1 LARNR
6 YGWQKRAKEMA
17 RKEKNDEKMKRRQG
31 KFATSLAEEMPGVIE
46 EKTIGLSEPTLPET
60 YPIFPVLPDPA
71 VCPEHQPAG
80 YLCKTN
86 PKKSEGNPIF

>member
-31 KFATSLAEEMPGVIE
+31 KIATLPAEGMPGVIAE
-46 EKTIGLSEPTLPET
+46 ENIGLSEPTLPET
-60 YPIFPVLPDPA
+60 YPASLP
-71 VCPEHQPAG
+71 H
-80 YLCKTN
+80 
-86 PKKSEGNPIF
+86 